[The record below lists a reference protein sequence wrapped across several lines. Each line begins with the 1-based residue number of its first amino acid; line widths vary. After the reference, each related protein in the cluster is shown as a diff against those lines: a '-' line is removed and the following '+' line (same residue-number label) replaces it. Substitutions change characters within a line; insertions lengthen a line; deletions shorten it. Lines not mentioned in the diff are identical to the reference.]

1 VQRKRARKVVS
12 AFLLACVLCVIF
24 CLHCNAAPQESA
36 TRSFSLEECLIVARK
51 NNPRVIAAQEK
62 IAELTADYNAARS
75 RFFPTLTVISYLNK
89 LGPSDRLSGGGM
101 TDQRLYGRESL
112 NSVMGK
118 QILFDGLKT
127 YFSTKAATLGK
138 EAQKKET
145 ERVLQDVEFSV
156 AEAFYRLLEAEENK
170 KVAQNALEQ
179 RRDFERLTNTFY
191 TAGKVTRLDFFRAE
205 SQVYEAEQAVIETE
219 NAQQLARL
227 ILVKTMGVERAAPIT
242 IAGSVPDEF
251 PAVSDFNALWQQA
264 RKTNPEIKKLDLD
277 IELSTTL
284 IKVAKSDY
292 FPEISLQGDIGSRH
306 RDIGGTKGEWT
317 GGVFME
323 FPFFEGGLTR
333 ARVAKA
339 SSQNL
344 QLVELKRNRID
355 EIRVD
360 LMDAVKGLENARHGV
375 DTARQTLKAN
385 TEGYNSS
392 VTLYKYGKAIGLD
405 VLQAQVELTR
415 SQFYFISSAV
425 AYEINYARIKQIVG
439 AELTGFPSANR
450 MKEGP

>member
-1 VQRKRARKVVS
+1 MFVTTNWSVCILLMLICMPCS
-12 AFLLACVLCVIF
+12 AAS
-24 CLHCNAAPQESA
+24 QESA
-36 TRSFSLEECLIVARK
+36 TGSFTLEECLTVARK

-75 RFFPTLTVISYLNK
+75 RFFPTLTAISYLNK
-89 LGPSDRLSGGGM
+89 IGPSDRLSGGGI
-101 TDQRLYGRESL
+101 TNQRLYGRESL

-118 QILFDGLKT
+118 QLLFDGFKT
-127 YFSTKAATLGK
+127 YFSTKAAAIGK
-138 EAQKKET
+138 EAQKEET

-156 AEAFYRLLEAEENK
+156 AEAFYRLLEAQENK
-170 KVAQNALEQ
+170 KVAQKALEQ
-179 RRDFERLTNTFY
+179 RRDFERLTNAFY

-205 SQVYEAEQAVIETE
+205 SQVYEAEQAVIEAE

-227 ILVKTMGVERAAPIT
+227 ILVKTMGIERAAPIT
-242 IAGSVPDEF
+242 IAGNVPEDF
-251 PAVSDFNALWQQA
+251 PAVSDFNTLWQQA
-264 RKTNPEIKKLDLD
+264 QKNNPEIKRLDLD
-277 IELSTTL
+277 IEQSKKL
-284 IKVAKSDY
+284 IQAAKSDY
-292 FPEISLQGDIGSRH
+292 FPEISLQGEIGNRH
-306 RDIGGTKGEWT
+306 RDIGGTKDEWT
-317 GGVFME
+317 SGVFME

-339 SSQNL
+339 TSQNL

-355 EIRVD
+355 EIRVE

-375 DTARQTLKAN
+375 ETARQTIKAN

-392 VTLYKYGKAIGLD
+392 FTLYKYGKAIGLD

-425 AYEINYARIKQIVG
+425 AYEINYSRIKQIVG
-439 AELTGFPSANR
+439 GELKGPPSISR
-450 MKEGP
+450 MKECP

>member
-1 VQRKRARKVVS
+1 MQRKRAWKVARAGLSV
-12 AFLLACVLCVIF
+12 CVLCVIF
-24 CLHCNAAPQESA
+24 CLHCSAETQENA
-36 TRSFSLEECLIVARK
+36 TGRFTLEECLTAARR
-51 NNPRVIAAQEK
+51 NNPRVIAAKEK

-75 RFFPTLTVISYLNK
+75 RFFPTLTVISYVNK
-89 LGPSDRLSGGGM
+89 LGPSDRLSGGGPAA
-101 TDQRLYGRESL
+101 QNLYDRESL

-118 QILFDGLKT
+118 QILFDGFKT
-127 YFSTKAATLGK
+127 YFSTKAATIGK
-138 EAQKKET
+138 EAQKKEA
-145 ERVLQDVEFSV
+145 ERVLHDVEFSV

-170 KVAQNALEQ
+170 KVAHNALEQ
-179 RRDFERLTNTFY
+179 RRDFERLTNAFY

-205 SQVYEAEQAVIETE
+205 AQVFEAEQAVIEAE

-227 ILVKTMGVERAAPIT
+227 ILVKTMGIDSAAPIT
-242 IAGSVPDEF
+242 IAGTVPNEF
-251 PAVSDFNALWQQA
+251 PAVSDFNTLWQQA

-355 EIRVD
+355 EIRVE

-392 VTLYKYGKAIGLD
+392 VALYKYGKAIGLD

-425 AYEINYARIKQIVG
+425 AYEINNARIKQIVG
-439 AELTGFPSANR
+439 AELKGSPSASR